1 MNIKNRLK
9 KLEAITSTKVHK
21 ERKIVIVQNVND
33 EHRIQKYKDS
43 GHQVTVIRRRKR
55 QYT

>member
-43 GHQVTVIRRRKR
+43 GHQVTIIRRRKR